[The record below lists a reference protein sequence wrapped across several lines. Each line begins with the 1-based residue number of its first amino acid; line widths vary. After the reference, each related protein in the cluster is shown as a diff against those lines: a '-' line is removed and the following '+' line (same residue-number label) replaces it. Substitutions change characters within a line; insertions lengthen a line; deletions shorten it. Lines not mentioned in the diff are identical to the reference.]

1 MATFDPNSGYRR
13 LDFWILACII
23 QFATRRFCDKFLT
36 RKFDLAGRQAK
47 NEFGGYTA
55 CSGCRGKISPMTS
68 TTLILLFLL
77 FGACTKVMEL
87 SDETKLTDFV
97 IKSVTPAD
105 IRLGTPFID
114 RDTVK
119 IPVLRGVT
127 LFPMNICAEP
137 VFSSETE
144 SVVPSGASFSSF
156 DDIKFDLEDIQL
168 NTFYLVARSG
178 QTKACYIKLD
188 IEEQED
194 RNDFKQF
201 VVAESPATATLATKG
216 FINPIERTI
225 TLYGIN
231 LAFPLNITAEAT
243 LSDSAYIKDT
253 HNVIDERDLQLSF
266 SKYGDSMVYN
276 VEAENG
282 DLRKWR
288 VILEQAKEITGAETP
303 DILSAVDLDATKQSA
318 DLKSGGYTIT
328 EIGVDTKSGKLILAV
343 SPLIKDTNIEVLP
356 TLVTRPNSQIV
367 GYKTGEIISFAN
379 YDSTKDFIVLDSR
392 TGYYRKWQFVL
403 KQGDVDDIYS
413 FPFTYSP
420 DNSIAF
426 DGKATIIDNITKQIK
441 LQVVRTCADASC
453 WPLIINVGDIESS
466 KGATVIVEPLIF
478 DNIDDNAQFSLVSA
492 LGIKSTWTVSL
503 IAPQTAGEA
512 NIDSVKIAG
521 SSYPGFSEKNIS
533 IDETAAEVFIGIED
547 KNMLP
552 LRLRPYL
559 YISEGAEFDSFQ
571 NGDFMEFRSFSDIV
585 RVNIV
590 SRSGT
595 TKSWKFQLMEKSQ
608 LPNSDFELWTSSG
621 TLTIDPV
628 PGRGRG
634 WATANNMMVRGTMP
648 VDNGKYGLAAELTTD
663 IIALPNNLLTS
674 ATLFLGYFDMSTI
687 TLDKP
692 RNMTKFGIPFEA
704 KPTAF
709 AIDVKYT
716 PGDEY
721 RQSRLVSGSGILAQY
736 VLDDL
741 DGEDRGQIYAE
752 LIHWN
757 GEGQLNYAGEPVA
770 GVHVLARGERV
781 ISGKTEWSRMNV
793 ALEKTSEYKLY
804 QPTHLVFVAASSIDG
819 HLFRGAKGSKL
830 TVDNFE
836 LIY

>member
-1 MATFDPNSGYRR
+1 MKQIAHIFGKRFLQKNTVIF
-13 LDFWILACII
+13 IL
-23 QFATRRFCDKFLT
+23 FFL
-36 RKFDLAGRQAK
+36 F
-47 NEFGGYTA
+47 
-55 CSGCRGKISPMTS
+55 S
-68 TTLILLFLL
+68 
-77 FGACTKVMEL
+77 ACTKVMEL
-87 SDETKLTDFV
+87 SDEAKLTGFV

-105 IRLGTPFID
+105 IQLGEPVID

-127 LFPMNICAEP
+127 LFPMSICAEP
-137 VFSSETE
+137 VFSPETE
-144 SVVPSGASFSSF
+144 SVVPGTSFPSF

-178 QTKACYIKLD
+178 LTRACYIKLD
-188 IEEQED
+188 IEHQEE
-194 RNDFKQF
+194 RNDIKQF
-201 VVAESPATATLATKG
+201 VVAEFPETATLAAKG
-216 FINPIERTI
+216 FINPINRTI

-231 LAFPLNITAEAT
+231 VVFPLSITACAT
-243 LSDSAYIKDT
+243 LSDSAYIKDE
-253 HNVIDERDLQLSF
+253 HNVVDKKSLQLSF
-266 SKYGDSMVYN
+266 SKYGDNVVYD

-282 DLRKWR
+282 DVRKWR
-288 VILEQAKEITGAETP
+288 VILEQAKEITGVEAA
-303 DILSAVDLDATKQSA
+303 DILSAVDLDAKKQSIE
-318 DLKSGGYTIT
+318 LKSGGYTIS

-343 SPLIKDTNIEVLP
+343 SPVIKDINIEILP
-356 TLVTRPNSQIV
+356 ALVIRPNSQIV
-367 GYKTGEIISFAN
+367 GYEAGEIISFAN
-379 YDSTKDFIVLDSR
+379 YNSTKDFIILDNR

-403 KQGDVDDIYS
+403 KQGDVDDVYS

-420 DNSIAF
+420 SCANNSF
-426 DGKATIIDNITKQIK
+426 TLDSDATVIDNISKQIN
-441 LQVVRTCADASC
+441 LQVVRTGADASC
-453 WPLIINVGDIESS
+453 WPLIVNVGDIECSQ
-466 KGATVIVEPLIF
+466 GATVNIEPFRF
-478 DNIDDNAQFSLVSA
+478 DNIDDKALFSIVSS
-492 LGIKSTWTVSL
+492 LGIPSTWTVSL
-503 IAPQTAGEA
+503 IAPQTAGQA

-521 SSYPGFSEKNIS
+521 SSYPNFSDRDIS
-533 IDETAAEVFIGIED
+533 IDKTTAEVFIGLKN

-552 LRLRPYL
+552 LQIQPYL

-571 NGDFMEFRSFSDIV
+571 NGDFMEFRTFSDVV
-585 RVNIV
+585 RVDVV
-590 SRSGT
+590 SRSGE

-608 LPNSDFELWTSSG
+608 LPNSDFELWTTSG

-648 VDNGKYGLAAELTTD
+648 VNNGAYGLAAELTTD

-674 ATLFLGYFDMSTI
+674 ATMFLGYFDMSTI

-709 AIDVKYT
+709 AIDVKYA
-716 PGDEY
+716 PGNKY
-721 RQSRLVSGSGILAQY
+721 QQSRLVSGSGILAQY

-757 GEGQLNYAGEPVA
+757 GEGQLNYAGEPVV
-770 GVHVLARGERV
+770 GVHVLARGEHV
-781 ISGKTEWSRMNV
+781 LSGKTGWTRMSV
-793 ALEKTSEYKLY
+793 ALERTSEYGLY
-804 QPTHLVFVAASSIDG
+804 QPTHLVFVAASSIEG

>member
-1 MATFDPNSGYRR
+1 MRQTTHIFGK
-13 LDFWILACII
+13 
-23 QFATRRFCDKFLT
+23 RFL
-36 RKFDLAGRQAK
+36 QK
-47 NEFGGYTA
+47 NTVIFV
-55 CSGCRGKISPMTS
+55 
-68 TTLILLFLL
+68 LLFL
-77 FGACTKVMEL
+77 FGACTKVMDL
-87 SDETKLTDFV
+87 SDEAKLTDFV
-97 IKSVTPAD
+97 IKSVTPSD
-105 IRLGTPFID
+105 IRLGTPVID

-119 IPVLRGVT
+119 IPVLRGLT
-127 LFPMNICAEP
+127 LFPMSICAEP

-144 SVVPSGASFSSF
+144 SVVPGVSFSSF

-178 QTKACYIKLD
+178 LTKACYIKLE
-188 IEEQED
+188 IEHQEN
-194 RNDFKQF
+194 RNDIKQF
-201 VVAESPATATLATKG
+201 VVVEFPATTTLAAKG
-216 FINPIERTI
+216 FVDPIKQTI

-231 LAFPLNITAEAT
+231 LAFPLNITACAT
-243 LSDSAYIKDT
+243 LSDSAYIKDA
-253 HNVIDERDLQLSF
+253 HNVVDEKSLQLSF
-266 SKYGDSMVYN
+266 SKYGDSVVYN

-282 DLRKWR
+282 DVRKWR
-288 VILEQAKEITGAETP
+288 VILEQAKEVTGVEAA
-303 DILSAVDLDATKQSA
+303 DILSAVDLDAKKQSV
-318 DLKSGGYTIT
+318 DVKSGGYTVS
-328 EIGVDTKSGKLILAV
+328 EIGVDTKGGKLILAV
-343 SPLIKDTNIEVLP
+343 SPVIKDTNFEILP
-356 TLVTRPNSQIV
+356 ALVIRSNSQIV
-367 GYKTGEIISFAN
+367 GYKAGEIISFAN
-379 YDSTKDFIVLDSR
+379 NSSTKDFIILDSR

-403 KQGDVDDIYS
+403 KQGDLDDIYR
-413 FPFTYSP
+413 FPFTYSSGAES
-420 DNSIAF
+420 SITLDSAS
-426 DGKATIIDNITKQIK
+426 TVIDNISKQIK
-441 LQVVRTCADASC
+441 LQVVRTDAAASS
-453 WPLIINVGDIESS
+453 WPLIINAGDIECS
-466 KGATVIVEPLIF
+466 KGATVSIKPLVF
-478 DNIDDNAQFSLVSA
+478 DNIGDSARFDIVSS
-492 LGIKSTWTVSL
+492 LGIQSTWTVSL
-503 IAPQTAGEA
+503 IAPQTAGQA
-512 NIDSVKIAG
+512 NIDSVRIAG
-521 SSYPGFSEKNIS
+521 SSYPGFTGNDIS
-533 IDETAAEVFIGIED
+533 IDETAAEVFFSLNN

-552 LRLRPYL
+552 VRIQPYL

-571 NGDFMEFRSFSDIV
+571 NGDFMEFLTFSDVV
-585 RVNIV
+585 RVDIV
-590 SRSGT
+590 SRSGE

-608 LPNSDFELWTSSG
+608 LPNSDFELWVSSG

-634 WATANNMMVRGTMP
+634 WATANNMMVKGTMP
-648 VDNGKYGLAAELTTD
+648 VDNGMYGLAAELTTD

-692 RNMTKFGIPFEA
+692 RNMTKFGVPFEA
-704 KPTAF
+704 RPTAF

-716 PGDEY
+716 PGDKY
-721 RQSRLVSGSGILAQY
+721 QQSRLVSGSGILAQY

-741 DGEDRGQIYAE
+741 EGEDRGQIYAE

-781 ISGKTEWSRMNV
+781 ISGKTGWIRRMTV

>member
-1 MATFDPNSGYRR
+1 MD
-13 LDFWILACII
+13 
-23 QFATRRFCDKFLT
+23 
-36 RKFDLAGRQAK
+36 
-47 NEFGGYTA
+47 
-55 CSGCRGKISPMTS
+55 
-68 TTLILLFLL
+68 
-77 FGACTKVMEL
+77 L
-87 SDETKLTDFV
+87 SDEAKLTDFV
-97 IKSVTPAD
+97 IKSVTPSD
-105 IRLGTPFID
+105 IRLGTPVID

-119 IPVLRGVT
+119 IPVLRGLT
-127 LFPMNICAEP
+127 LFPMSICAEP

-144 SVVPSGASFSSF
+144 SVVPGVSFSSF

-178 QTKACYIKLD
+178 LTKACYIKLE
-188 IEEQED
+188 IEHQEN
-194 RNDFKQF
+194 RNDIKQF
-201 VVAESPATATLATKG
+201 VVVEFPATTTLAAKG
-216 FINPIERTI
+216 FVDPIKQTI

-231 LAFPLNITAEAT
+231 LAFPLNITACAT
-243 LSDSAYIKDT
+243 LSDSAYIKDA
-253 HNVIDERDLQLSF
+253 HNVVDEKSLQLSF
-266 SKYGDSMVYN
+266 SKYGDSVVYN

-282 DLRKWR
+282 DVRKWR
-288 VILEQAKEITGAETP
+288 VILEQAKEVTGVEAA
-303 DILSAVDLDATKQSA
+303 DILSAVDLDAKKQSV
-318 DLKSGGYTIT
+318 DVKSGGYTVS
-328 EIGVDTKSGKLILAV
+328 EIGVDTKGGKLILAV
-343 SPLIKDTNIEVLP
+343 SPVIKDTNFEILP
-356 TLVTRPNSQIV
+356 ALVIRSNSQIV
-367 GYKTGEIISFAN
+367 GYKAGEIISFAN
-379 YDSTKDFIVLDSR
+379 NSSTKDFIILDSR

-403 KQGDVDDIYS
+403 KQGDLDDIYR
-413 FPFTYSP
+413 FPFTYSSGAES
-420 DNSIAF
+420 SITLDSAS
-426 DGKATIIDNITKQIK
+426 TVIDNISKQIK
-441 LQVVRTCADASC
+441 LQVVRTDAAASS
-453 WPLIINVGDIESS
+453 WPLIINAGDIECS
-466 KGATVIVEPLIF
+466 KGATVSIKPLVF
-478 DNIDDNAQFSLVSA
+478 DNIGDSARFDIVSS
-492 LGIKSTWTVSL
+492 LGIQSTWTVSL
-503 IAPQTAGEA
+503 IAPQTAGQA
-512 NIDSVKIAG
+512 NIDSVRIAG
-521 SSYPGFSEKNIS
+521 SSYPGFTGNDIS
-533 IDETAAEVFIGIED
+533 IDETAAEVFFSLNN

-552 LRLRPYL
+552 VRIQPYL

-571 NGDFMEFRSFSDIV
+571 NGDFMEFLTFSDVV
-585 RVNIV
+585 RVDIV
-590 SRSGT
+590 SRSGE

-608 LPNSDFELWTSSG
+608 LPNSDFELWVSSG

-634 WATANNMMVRGTMP
+634 WATANNMMVKGTMP
-648 VDNGKYGLAAELTTD
+648 VDNGMYGLAAELTTD

-692 RNMTKFGIPFEA
+692 RNMTKFGVPFEA
-704 KPTAF
+704 RPTAF

-716 PGDEY
+716 PGDKY
-721 RQSRLVSGSGILAQY
+721 QQSRLVSGSGILAQY

-741 DGEDRGQIYAE
+741 EGEDRGQIYAE

-781 ISGKTEWSRMNV
+781 ISGKTGWIRRMTV